1 MIKMRVCLLTE
12 TYYPVVGGGETQT
25 RNLAEGLV
33 GLGWPVV
40 ILTRRHATDLPRRE
54 VIGGVSVYRVGP
66 AGAAHWK
73 KWGLLFTAALALWR
87 LRGVYDLIFVS
98 GFRVVG
104 ITAVLL
110 AKLLGKKV
118 ILKADSLGEMSG
130 DFFTGGLARIG
141 LRPGSLPFRVFLG
154 LRNRILRRAD
164 RFVAISSVVAEELI
178 EHGIPAE
185 KIERIPNSVDN
196 NRFHPVD
203 QPTKLALRRQLGLPV
218 EATIVIYTG
227 RLVTY
232 KGLPLLLR
240 VWQDI
245 AAQHENA
252 YLLLVGS
259 GGLDI
264 DNCEAELRAYVSQHQ
279 LEERV
284 CFTGSVTNVPDY
296 LQASDIFVFPTE
308 NEAFGISLIE
318 AMACG
323 LAVVSTA
330 VGGVKDIV
338 ENGRNG
344 LIIQSGSYEQ
354 LSAAL
359 SRLLNNGPLCWQL
372 GRIALHTVQTRYM
385 TTSVNQHYIRLFN
398 SMLNQYT
405 QKQEPAVHD

>member
-1 MIKMRVCLLTE
+1 MKPSSTPRICLLTE
-12 TYYPVVGGGETQT
+12 TYHPLMGGGETQART
-25 RNLAEGLV
+25 LAEGLV
-33 GLGWPVV
+33 AQGWQVF
-40 ILTRRHATDLPRRE
+40 ILTRRHDAALPRQE
-54 VIGGVSVYRVGP
+54 IINDVPVNRVGP
-66 AGAAHWK
+66 SGVAHWK
-73 KWGLLFTAALALWR
+73 KWGLLFTAAPALWR
-87 LRGVYDLIFVS
+87 LRREYDLIFVS
-98 GFRVVG
+98 GFRVAGV
-104 ITAVLL
+104 TAVLL

-130 DFFTGGLARIG
+130 DFFAGGLARFG
-141 LRPGSLPFRVFLG
+141 LRPGSLPFRAFLG
-154 LRNRILRRAD
+154 GRNRILRRAD
-164 RFVAISSVVAEELI
+164 RFVAISSVVAEELV
-178 EHGIPAE
+178 EHGIPTE

-196 NRFHPVD
+196 GRFHPVD

-264 DNCEAELRAYVSQHQ
+264 DNCEAELRTYVSQHQ

-284 CFTGSVTNVPDY
+284 HFTGSVTNVPDY

-330 VGGVKDIV
+330 VGGLRDLVDHEHNSLVVEAGNQQQLRHALETLLCTPVLRQKFGHRASESVQLTCSTPIV
-338 ENGRNG
+338 LRRF
-344 LIIQSGSYEQ
+344 QD
-354 LSAAL
+354 
-359 SRLLNNGPLCWQL
+359 
-372 GRIALHTVQTRYM
+372 
-385 TTSVNQHYIRLFN
+385 LF
-398 SMLNQYT
+398 
-405 QKQEPAVHD
+405 QE